1 MTIFEDDIER
11 WIKDHYADVARAKQ
25 TLEPVLTIDTPISI
39 PRILRNILYLS
50 ERDYDS
56 LAAYVRKAV
65 DDPRNVL
72 WWAEYDNRN
81 VQKRDFSQSLYSQDK
96 EL

>member
-1 MTIFEDDIER
+1 MTIFDDDIER
-11 WIKDHYADVARAKQ
+11 WIKDHFADVGRAKQ
-25 TLEPVLTIDTPISI
+25 ALEPVLAIDSAISI
-39 PRILRNILYLS
+39 PRVLRSILYLS

-56 LAAYVRKAV
+56 LAVYAQKAV

-81 VQKRDFSQSLYSQDK
+81 IKKRDFSQSLYGQG
-96 EL
+96 